1 MELNITEFKQRLAV
15 VEQRG
20 DVKNIIAFF
29 YDEIRQAE
37 NMKIRLMDE
46 MNEQTREFLVRAADN
61 IDTYMF
67 TVKQI
72 EKDMQLPGLSSVQQ
86 DVLQDDLQEKI
97 MEKIAELEMLK
108 QKYNRLGS

>member
-1 MELNITEFKQRLAV
+1 
-15 VEQRG
+15 
-20 DVKNIIAFF
+20 
-29 YDEIRQAE
+29 
-37 NMKIRLMDE
+37 MKIRLMDE

-61 IDTYMF
+61 IDKYMF

-72 EKDMQLPGLSSVQQ
+72 EKDMQLPGLSPVQQ

>member
-1 MELNITEFKQRLAV
+1 MELDITEFKQRLAV

-61 IDTYMF
+61 IDTDMF

-72 EKDMQLPGLSSVQQ
+72 EKDMQLPGLSPVQQ

-108 QKYNRLGS
+108 KKYNRLGS